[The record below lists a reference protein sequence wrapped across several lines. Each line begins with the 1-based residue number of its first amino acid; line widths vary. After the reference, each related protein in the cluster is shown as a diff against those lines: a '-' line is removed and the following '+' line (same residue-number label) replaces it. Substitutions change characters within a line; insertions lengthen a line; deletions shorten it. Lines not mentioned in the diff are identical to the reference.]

1 MAVLAADIIVHT
13 IGTPIKISLSANA
26 ADTYYKGAM
35 VFIDADGGCQVVP
48 EAGDRF
54 VGLSCKNQVVTAAAQ
69 EVEVYCWG
77 LFWVPVGTDIAA
89 ADEGELLIQDID
101 ATQSDNIAD
110 CVSATDATEAE
121 NDQIIGFK
129 IAYATRS
136 RRLYSWLGGVLPDHR
151 RRGVGKALM
160 DFQHAWAKE
169 RGYLNVETGTIRNN
183 VPMMMLNFRCGFEII
198 GTYARG
204 GKTRVLLAKR
214 L

>member
-1 MAVLAADIIVHT
+1 MQLLVRQGSFPSDFVDQLAACAETVFTSPSSERSEMVWRLENMPYAVVHY
-13 IGTPIKISLSANA
+13 A
-26 ADTYYKGAM
+26 
-35 VFIDADGGCQVVP
+35 
-48 EAGDRF
+48 E
-54 VGLSCKNQVVTAAAQ
+54 
-69 EVEVYCWG
+69 
-77 LFWVPVGTDIAA
+77 
-89 ADEGELLIQDID
+89 
-101 ATQSDNIAD
+101 
-110 CVSATDATEAE
+110 E